1 MSARPRTPIA
11 VPRAFLLP
19 IVPVIL
25 IVIAVWGLTAF
36 DLSKRRPNQI
46 EGLHLAEESAGIWTG
61 VPRPASAQ
69 YLSATDRLASNGPWY
84 LDRRGAAVDVGAG
97 AKAGTGY
104 RTVQMGS
111 VPVGRR
117 PQSFD
122 IDPWGESGAPAL
134 FAVEQR
140 SDGIAVTVHA
150 LRPGGEVLEQGGP
163 ALAPVRG
170 GARDFLIAKWSGS
183 EPDLFV
189 IDARRSAGQRFRPW
203 EMRIYSGESGFRSQL
218 DRMTLPARLGSTLTG
233 WWLDLARI
241 SGRRPDLVVTS
252 QNRTTA
258 TGLTEVHVLTGDSG
272 FQAFSTEGATSLPD
286 RPGPGQHF
294 TYVGQGDSGGLMS
307 IDAGEKQVSL
317 SLIPLQ

>member
-1 MSARPRTPIA
+1 MSASPRTSTA
-11 VPRAFLLP
+11 VPKVFLLP

-46 EGLHLAEESAGIWTG
+46 EGLQLGAEPAGIWIG
-61 VPRPASAQ
+61 VPRPASAL
-69 YLSATDRLASNGPWY
+69 YLSATDRLAFNGPWY
-84 LDRRGAAVDVGAG
+84 LARRGGAVDVGAG

-104 RTVQMGS
+104 RTVDMGS

-117 PQSFD
+117 PQRFG
-122 IDPWGESGAPAL
+122 IDPWGGSGAPAL

-140 SDGIAVTVHA
+140 SGGIVVTVHG
-150 LRPGGEVLEQGGP
+150 LRPGAGVLAQGGP
-163 ALAPVRG
+163 ALPPVRG

-189 IDARRSAGQRFRPW
+189 IDARASAGQRFRPW
-203 EMRIYSGESGFRSQL
+203 EVRIYSGESGFRSRL
-218 DRMTLPARLGSTLTG
+218 ARMTLPARLGSTLSG
-233 WWLDLARI
+233 WWLDLGRI
-241 SGRRPDLVVTS
+241 IGHRPDLVVTS
-252 QNRTTA
+252 RDRTTA

-294 TYVGQGDSGGLMS
+294 TYVGQGNSGGLMS
-307 IDAGEKQVSL
+307 ISAGERQVRL